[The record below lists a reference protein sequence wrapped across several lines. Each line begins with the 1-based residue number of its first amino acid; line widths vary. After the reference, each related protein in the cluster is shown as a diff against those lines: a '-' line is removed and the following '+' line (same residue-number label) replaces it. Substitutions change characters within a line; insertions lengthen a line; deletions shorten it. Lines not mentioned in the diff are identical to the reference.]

1 MTERTYTQ
9 EEVDDIRTEER
20 FIANRVLISAGITTA
35 RQPTQYRESR
45 ISVGKLVANS
55 TAIPDDEKEK
65 FRLFLVMT
73 DNCVPIQEI
82 PPDHIENYNKIIN
95 IILAPKKDYE

>member
-1 MTERTYTQ
+1 MTDKTYTQ

-20 FIANRVLISAGITTA
+20 FIANRVLLSANIPTS
-35 RQPTQYRESR
+35 RQPAQYREAR
-45 ISVGKLVANS
+45 LSVGKIVENS
-55 TAIPDDEKEK
+55 SVIPQDEKEK
-65 FRLFLVMT
+65 FKVFLVMT

-95 IILAPKKDYE
+95 IILAPKQES